1 MSEDVLRKEK
11 MDTIVGST
19 LTLHINDEVQV
30 PLTLNTIRERADAKD
45 HGYECF
51 TMVFSG
57 ANEQQLEQGTYTFKS
72 EKLGD
77 FLLFIVPI
85 ARDEKGMTYEA
96 VINRELAS

>member
-1 MSEDVLRKEK
+1 MSEDVLRKVK
-11 MDTIVGST
+11 MDTIVGET
-19 LTLHINDEVQV
+19 LSLHVSDEVQV
-30 PLTLNTIRERADAKD
+30 PLTLNTIRERADAKE

-85 ARDEKGMTYEA
+85 ARDDKGMTYEA